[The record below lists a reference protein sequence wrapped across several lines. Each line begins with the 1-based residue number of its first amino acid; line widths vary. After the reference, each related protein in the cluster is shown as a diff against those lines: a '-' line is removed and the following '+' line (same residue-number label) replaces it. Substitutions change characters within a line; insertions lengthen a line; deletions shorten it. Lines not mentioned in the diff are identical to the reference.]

1 MTFLTKVE
9 VIEMSEKSATK
20 IAGEVQVASEDC
32 LGQPLPRAAY
42 VHAVIFL
49 HFFPFRLFVQPAN
62 HSPQKTRR
70 FMTL

>member
-9 VIEMSEKSATK
+9 VIEMSEKK

-42 VHAVIFL
+42 VHAVIHIFTFL
-49 HFFPFRLFVQPAN
+49 SFQTICTA
-62 HSPQKTRR
+62 S
-70 FMTL
+70 

>member
-9 VIEMSEKSATK
+9 VIEMSEK

-42 VHAVIFL
+42 VHAVIHIFTFL
-49 HFFPFRLFVQPAN
+49 SFQTICTA
-62 HSPQKTRR
+62 S
-70 FMTL
+70 